1 MPDGTPNVKRARLLA
16 LLCFEIRLNLGCSG
30 VAEGGLSL
38 LHECGEA
45 GSVIYSD
52 VRQHLAVELD
62 SGGLK
67 TVDELRVAD
76 VVDLGRGVDAH
87 DPERAVLAL
96 LLLASAVGELQSAL
110 DSFLRCLVELR
121 LGEEIT
127 ACSLEYLLAAVVAF
141 CSTFYT
147 GHLVLL
153 LVLRCAAGGRM
164 RLRADLFTR
173 LLPDRSAMT
182 PGALRPLHHV
192 QIRRRESC
200 AQPLRGRRPKPAC
213 CVPAYAWSWSPST

>member
-76 VVDLGRGVDAH
+76 VVDLGRGIDAH

-96 LLLASAVGELQSAL
+96 LLFASAVGELQSAL
-110 DSFLRCLVELR
+110 DGFLRCLVELR
-121 LGEEIT
+121 LSKEIT
-127 ACSLEYLLAAVVAF
+127 ACALEDLLAAVVTF
-141 CSTFYT
+141 CSTFYA
-147 GHLVLL
+147 GHCLVLL

-164 RLRADLFTR
+164 RY
-173 LLPDRSAMT
+173 
-182 PGALRPLHHV
+182 
-192 QIRRRESC
+192 
-200 AQPLRGRRPKPAC
+200 AQ
-213 CVPAYAWSWSPST
+213 